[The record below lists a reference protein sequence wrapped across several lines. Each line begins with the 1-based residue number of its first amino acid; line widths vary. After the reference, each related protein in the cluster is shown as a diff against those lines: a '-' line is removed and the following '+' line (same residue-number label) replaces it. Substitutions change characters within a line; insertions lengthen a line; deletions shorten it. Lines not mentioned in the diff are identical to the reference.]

1 VADGAEVHHAG
12 ESRHR
17 LRADDDAAERG
28 LFGANLAAGYINDVN
43 KASASNPGG
52 YAPMLWF
59 FGILSAIAFACM
71 LALWVSG
78 WRKPAAVA
86 GA

>member
-1 VADGAEVHHAG
+1 MPVKSPKLYLHH
-12 ESRHR
+12 SSQ
-17 LRADDDAAERG
+17 AAIG
-28 LFGANLAAGYINDVN
+28 SAVN

-59 FGILSAIAFACM
+59 FGILSFVAFACM

-86 GA
+86 GV